1 MSTRTLSSTSGIISS
16 PYWPRDYPSLQ
27 DCYWKIEVGRKKSIK
42 IAFMDFDLE
51 YDFGCD
57 DDKVKVKGERS
68 YWWFLSFACSI
79 GGFYH
84 LHSLIGW

>member
-1 MSTRTLSSTSGIISS
+1 
-16 PYWPRDYPSLQ
+16 
-27 DCYWKIEVGRKKSIK
+27 
-42 IAFMDFDLE
+42 MDFDLE

-68 YWWFLSFACSI
+68 YWWFLSFACTI

-84 LHSLIGW
+84 LHSLIGWREGD

>member
-1 MSTRTLSSTSGIISS
+1 
-16 PYWPRDYPSLQ
+16 
-27 DCYWKIEVGRKKSIK
+27 
-42 IAFMDFDLE
+42 MDFDLE

-68 YWWFLSFACSI
+68 YWWFLLCACTI